1 MKPAPRTALIVG
13 GGVTGLSTAYHLA
26 RRGYGRVIVV
36 DKDGLGAGSSRRAAG
51 ITTGLLW
58 SETGVRAR
66 KISVQLFA
74 ELSKTLPGYHYHAEE
89 GCLNLFTPEAW
100 PARAALLPLYDR
112 LGAPYAVLTAGE
124 VRARWPALRVPDGFV
139 GLHDPVGGYS
149 EPPEYV
155 RALAEAAVAAGVE
168 IRVPVKV
175 TGWIFDGARLAGA
188 MTTAGEIRADV
199 VVSAAYAWTGPLLQ
213 GLGLALPVKAFV
225 HQRYVSAPLAAPLRF
240 PAVNADPWG
249 GYVRPAAGGR
259 VLMGVETADR
269 NEHRVTSA
277 DFRLAELAAPEGL
290 RERAQADLASLLPAL
305 TGVRWEQE
313 DVGLICFS
321 MDGEP
326 VVGPVS
332 AVPGL
337 FVGAAF
343 HSGGFSYNP
352 AVGWLL
358 AEWVQEGRP
367 SLDLTAFSPDRF
379 VAAAAADYLAT
390 TVPQRQAVRRRH

>member
-1 MKPAPRTALIVG
+1 M
-13 GGVTGLSTAYHLA
+13 TGLSTAFHLA

-36 DKDGLGAGSSRRAAG
+36 EQEALGAGSSRRAAG

-74 ELSKTLPGYHYHAEE
+74 ELSRTLPGYHYHGEE

-100 PARAALLPLYDR
+100 PTRAALLPLYDR
-112 LGAPYAVLTAGE
+112 CGAPYAVLTAAE
-124 VRARWPALRVPDGFV
+124 VRARWPALRVPDGYV

-155 RALAEAAVAAGVE
+155 RALSEAAVAAGVE
-168 IRVPVKV
+168 IRVPAQVK
-175 TGWIFDGARLAGA
+175 GWIFDGARLAGA
-188 MTTAGEIRADV
+188 RTTAGEIRADV

-213 GLGLALPVKAFV
+213 GLGLSLPVKAFV
-225 HQRYVSAPLAAPLRF
+225 HQRYVSAPLAAPLRL

-269 NEHRVTSA
+269 DEHRVSSA
-277 DFRLAELAAPEGL
+277 EFRMAELSAPDGL
-290 RERAQADLASLLPAL
+290 RERAQAQFTSLLPAL
-305 TGVRWEQE
+305 AGVRWEQAE
-313 DVGLICFS
+313 VGLICFS

-337 FVGAAF
+337 FVATAF

-358 AEWVQEGRP
+358 AEWVHEGRT
-367 SLDLTAFSPDRF
+367 SLDLAAFSPDRF
-379 VAAAAADYLAT
+379 SPSASADYLAA

>member
-1 MKPAPRTALIVG
+1 MNPAPRTALIIG

-26 RRGYGRVIVV
+26 KRGYGRVIVV
-36 DKDGLGAGSSRRAAG
+36 EKEGLGAGSSRRAAG

-66 KISVQLFA
+66 KISLQLFR
-74 ELSKTLPGYHYHAEE
+74 ELSRTLPGYHYHAEE

-112 LGAPYAVLTAGE
+112 CGAAYAVLTAGE
-124 VRARWPALRVPDGFV
+124 VQSRWPDLRVPDGFV
-139 GLHDPVGGYS
+139 GLHDPMGGYS
-149 EPPEYV
+149 EPPDYLC
-155 RALAEAAVAAGVE
+155 ALAKAAVAAGVE
-168 IRVPVKV
+168 IRVPAQV
-175 TGWIFDGARLAGA
+175 TGWIFDGTRLAGA
-188 MTTAGEIRADV
+188 TTTTGPIHADV

-213 GLGLALPVKAFV
+213 GLGLSFPVKAFV
-225 HQRYVSAPLAAPLRF
+225 HQRYLSTPLTTPLRL

-259 VLMGVETADR
+259 ILMGVETADR
-269 NEHRVTSA
+269 DEHRVTSA
-277 DFRLAELAAPEGL
+277 DFRLEALAAPEGL
-290 RERAQADLASLLPAL
+290 RERAQAHLASLLPAL
-305 TGVRWEQE
+305 AGVGWEQDE
-313 DVGLICFS
+313 VGLICFS

-337 FVGAAF
+337 FVGTAF

-358 AEWVQEGRP
+358 AEWVHEGHP
-367 SLDLTAFSPDRF
+367 SLDLAAFSPDRF
-379 VAAAAADYLAT
+379 PAAASADYLAT
-390 TVPQRQAVRRRH
+390 TVPQRLAVRRRH